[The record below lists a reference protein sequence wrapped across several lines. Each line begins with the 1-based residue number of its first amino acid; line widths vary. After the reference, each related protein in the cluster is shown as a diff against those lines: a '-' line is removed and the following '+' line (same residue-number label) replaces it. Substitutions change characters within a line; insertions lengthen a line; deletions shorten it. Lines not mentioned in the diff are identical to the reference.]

1 MSVESDG
8 VGESFD
14 EQMRMVTMAAMQVGQ
29 RVSQQRADSM
39 RQAQQESQQQA
50 QQLQQRMEAERRVAV
65 VELSVVQNSEWWRDA
80 GPQEVA
86 DKYATAHAWKDE
98 SPEVAR
104 HEERM
109 RQELKDRYGIDPSRD
124 DGQGIDAERLREEIR
139 RVEERLG
146 DPERAEA
153 AQAESLSDAAQ
164 QRGRENDNRA
174 TIETDPQEEQRL
186 RADAERERNQSVRH
200 SGEAVTAY
208 DSADRRD
215 ATAEKMRSAGGNPEQ
230 INTAMRAD
238 QAQGAP
244 AHEAVSNPPGK
255 RAVQPQANRSVNR
268 TRGQQRVR

>member
-29 RVSQQRADSM
+29 RFSQQRAERM

-65 VELSVVQNSEWWRDA
+65 AELSVVQNSEWWREA
-80 GPQEVA
+80 GPQDVA

-109 RQELKDRYGIDPSRD
+109 RQELKERYGIDPSRD
-124 DGQGIDAERLREEIR
+124 DGQGIDTNRLREEIHR
-139 RVEERLG
+139 LEERQG
-146 DPERAEA
+146 SPERAEA
-153 AQAESLSDAAQ
+153 AQADGLSDAAR
-164 QRGRENDNRA
+164 QRGHENDNRA
-174 TIETDPQEEQRL
+174 AVETDPQEEQRL
-186 RADAERERNQSVRH
+186 RAEAERERNQSARH
-200 SGEAVTAY
+200 SGDAASAY
-208 DSADRRD
+208 DSASRRD
-215 ATAEKMRSAGGNPEQ
+215 ATAEKMRSAGGDAEQ
-230 INTAMRAD
+230 VNTAMRAD

-244 AHEAVSNPPGK
+244 AHQAVSNPPGK
-255 RAVQPQANRSVNR
+255 RAVQPQANRSANR
-268 TRGQQRVR
+268 AQGQQRVR